1 MITDDLEPLFNQQ
14 RPTNFCRDGEC
25 SSCGNCCSNCLP
37 VTADEIKTIKAY
49 ISMHNIKPENHCRPE
64 ANDLDW
70 LCPFRD
76 EKHKRCNI
84 YDVRPSICKF
94 FRCDMQFDTTAITKK
109 AKKERRFIDVRM
121 TFYPRAKYSE
131 EYKAFSKYMLYR
143 HYKNYCDELNTKRVR
158 EEVYQDIKKTVEE
171 ICNS

>member
-1 MITDDLEPLFNQQ
+1 MSIVTQDVEPLFSMQ

-25 SSCGNCCSNCLP
+25 SGCGNCCSNCLP
-37 VTADEIKTIKAY
+37 VTADEIKIIKAY
-49 ISMHNIKPENHCRPE
+49 ISRHNIKPENHCRPD

-84 YDVRPSICKF
+84 YEVRPSICKF
-94 FRCDMQFDTTAITKK
+94 FRCDMQFDITAITKK

-143 HYKNYCDELNTKRVR
+143 HYSQAQGNKENGKSSNVGLFCT
-158 EEVYQDIKKTVEE
+158 
-171 ICNS
+171 

>member
-1 MITDDLEPLFNQQ
+1 MSIVAHDIDPLFKMQ
-14 RPTNFCRDGEC
+14 RPTNFCNDGKC
-25 SSCGNCCSNCLP
+25 SGCGNCCSNCLP
-37 VTADEIKTIKAY
+37 VTAGEIKTIKAY
-49 ISMHNIKPENHCRPE
+49 ISRHNIKPENHCRPE

-143 HYKNYCDELNTKRVR
+143 HYSQAQGNKENGT
-158 EEVYQDIKKTVEE
+158 
-171 ICNS
+171 

>member
-1 MITDDLEPLFNQQ
+1 MSIVTQDVEPLFSMQ

-25 SSCGNCCSNCLP
+25 SGCGNCCSNCLP
-37 VTADEIKTIKAY
+37 VTADEIKIIKAY
-49 ISMHNIKPENHCRPE
+49 ISRHNIKPENHCRPD

-84 YDVRPSICKF
+84 YEVRPSICKF
-94 FRCDMQFDTTAITKK
+94 FRCDMQFDITAITKK

-143 HYKNYCDELNTKRVR
+143 HYSQAQGNKENGKSSQKE
-158 EEVYQDIKKTVEE
+158 
-171 ICNS
+171 

>member
-1 MITDDLEPLFNQQ
+1 MSMVTQDVEPLFSMQ
-14 RPTNFCRDGEC
+14 RPTNFCSDGEC
-25 SSCGNCCSNCLP
+25 SGCGNCCSNCLP

-49 ISMHNIKPENHCRPE
+49 ISRHNIKPENHCRPE
-64 ANDLDW
+64 AKDIDW

-94 FRCDMQFDTTAITKK
+94 FRCDMQFDITAITKK

-121 TFYPRAKYSE
+121 TFTRGQSTAKNT
-131 EYKAFSKYMLYR
+131 R
-143 HYKNYCDELNTKRVR
+143 HSASTCCTGITARRKV
-158 EEVYQDIKKTVEE
+158 IKKMAKAVRK
-171 ICNS
+171 NNVY

>member
-1 MITDDLEPLFNQQ
+1 MANK
-14 RPTNFCRDGEC
+14 RDYYEVLGV
-25 SSCGNCCSNCLP
+25 SKTA
-37 VTADEIKTIKAY
+37 TADEIKTIKAY
-49 ISMHNIKPENHCRPE
+49 ISRHNIKPENHCRPE

-143 HYKNYCDELNTKRVR
+143 HYSQAQGNKENGT
-158 EEVYQDIKKTVEE
+158 
-171 ICNS
+171 

>member
-1 MITDDLEPLFNQQ
+1 MSMVTQDVEPLFSMQ
-14 RPTNFCRDGEC
+14 RPTNFCSDGEC
-25 SSCGNCCSNCLP
+25 SGCGNCCSNCLP

-49 ISMHNIKPENHCRPE
+49 ISRHNIKPENHCRPE

-76 EKHKRCNI
+76 EKHNRCNI

-94 FRCDMQFDTTAITKK
+94 FRCDMQFDITAITKK

-143 HYKNYCDELNTKRVR
+143 HYSQAQGNKENGKSSQNE
-158 EEVYQDIKKTVEE
+158 
-171 ICNS
+171 